1 MASAP
6 DANYCYV
13 RRSLRTN
20 VLSFSKIV
28 ARLALSQAPDRRE
41 SGRTPN
47 PGKVV
52 EAIHKLHSD
61 HDRSLPQ
68 FVDDMVENVEMRGVF
83 AIGEGVRHRFAPAV
97 AASAGCAGGFVIRN
111 GHEIESFRQRR
122 GECLFDRTRVTVW
135 PCNIAA
141 AADRHRRLPGVMC

>member
-1 MASAP
+1 MP
-6 DANYCYV
+6 GV
-13 RRSLRTN
+13 RMGGLGSN
-20 VLSFSKIV
+20 VLGFSKIV

-41 SGRTPN
+41 SRRTPN

-83 AIGEGVRHRFAPAV
+83 AIGEGVRHRFGPR
-97 AASAGCAGGFVIRN
+97 GCGL
-111 GHEIESFRQRR
+111 R
-122 GECLFDRTRVTVW
+122 GMC
-135 PCNIAA
+135 
-141 AADRHRRLPGVMC
+141 RRLRNSKWARD